1 LRPVGS
7 LRNWERGFLAPLEA
21 RQDFSTIGHTIIKF
35 LTSVNRKFFNF
46 CSFVNIVIVRATE
59 TLKKIPTFFRF
70 FFEISSRSV
79 EKTQILT
86 RFLPKAPVLTLK

>member
-7 LRNWERGFLAPLEA
+7 LRNKERDFLAPRGA
-21 RQDFSTIGHTIIKF
+21 GQDFSTIGHTIIKF

-46 CSFVNIVIVRATE
+46 CSFVNIVIVRATG

-70 FFEISSRSV
+70 FA
-79 EKTQILT
+79 
-86 RFLPKAPVLTLK
+86 RFPKDDQENRKF